1 MDPLLESVQQIALYA
16 GDLDQSIAFYRDRL
30 GARFIAKFD
39 PPGLAFFQVGGV
51 RLLLERGV
59 TPGTVYF
66 RVADIQR
73 AYQALAAEG
82 VQFESEPQPIHRDE
96 AGLFGPAGETEWMA
110 FFRDPGGN
118 LLAIVSRTG
127 R

>member
-1 MDPLLESVQQIALYA
+1 VEPLLESVQQIALHA
-16 GDLDQSIAFYRDRL
+16 SDLDQSIAFYRDKL
-30 GARFIAKFD
+30 GARFVATFD
-39 PPGLAFFQVGGV
+39 PPGLAFFEVGGV

-66 RVADIQR
+66 RVADIWQ
-73 AYQALAAEG
+73 AHQALVGRG
-82 VQFESEPQPIHRDE
+82 VGFESEPHPIHRDD

-118 LLAIVSRTG
+118 LLAIAARK
-127 R
+127 